1 MLSNI
6 MQYLKKMAPF
16 INVFT
21 KYLTKPWGKRCHIL
35 TQSFKIHFNMYVLL
49 CHHVFLYLKF
59 YVLFCFCHHS
69 LFNVSLLYLFINVFT
84 RCLSKTWW
92 KRCHIL
98 TQNSNIQFN
107 IYVSLHHHAF
117 LYLTCMYFSIPSSLL
132 AEGTANTWWILFH
145 NDRKS
150 RHRRIKKQHRY
161 ERLRCNTSLV
171 IPGFPMETLFRAN
184 FKKYLKGRRFTV
196 KNF

>member
-1 MLSNI
+1 MPNTLWKECYFLINFLKSHLHIYYIWQFYKLGSSNTKVFYDVKSSDTKLAMLSNI
-6 MQYLKKMAPF
+6 MQYLKKMASF

-69 LFNVSLLYLFINVFT
+69 FFNVSLLYLFMNVFT
-84 RCLSKTWW
+84 RYLSKTWW

-98 TQNSNIQFN
+98 TQNSKIEFN
-107 IYVSLHHHAF
+107 MYVSLHHHVF
-117 LYLTCMYFSIPSSLL
+117 LYLNFIYLSIRSLLL
-132 AEGTANTWWILFH
+132 AEGTTNA
-145 NDRKS
+145 
-150 RHRRIKKQHRY
+150 
-161 ERLRCNTSLV
+161 
-171 IPGFPMETLFRAN
+171 P
-184 FKKYLKGRRFTV
+184 
-196 KNF
+196 